1 MDGMSFTM
9 DRYNKVTEFFDLPIY
24 INTIQ
29 FLDTIV
35 CLRIAFK
42 KKVEKNKMII
52 LLNTVEG
59 QASCTNERYLCLI
72 K

>member
-9 DRYNKVTEFFDLPIY
+9 DRYNKVTEFFNLPIC
-24 INTIQ
+24 INIIQ

-42 KKVEKNKMII
+42 KKVEKNKMMT

-59 QASCTNERYLCLI
+59 QASCTNERYLF
-72 K
+72 